1 MYSIRSADRELNK
14 TSLIFVAQILASLHF
29 FGVLLPI
36 PLSHLIP
43 RRRGVD
49 RPGASDGMGVGM
61 RQASRAA
68 FVPALSTNWTPKA
81 ASAFQHHNRSGATE
95 SQWRLPS
102 HPSTRLRSKLWRSLL
117 SQFQQRLGQY
127 DPFFSAEYD
136 AEAQAILGRT
146 QFLNFDDEGRVRLPD
161 EFVAHAG
168 ISERIAFIG
177 LGVKF
182 QIWDPVRF
190 ESVERDRI
198 AQALARRQHNGGA
211 A

>member
-1 MYSIRSADRELNK
+1 MQPFVSSVVNK
-14 TSLIFVAQILASLHF
+14 LDAKGRVSVPASFRQILAQQNLNGVYCIPSFNAAALEA
-29 FGVLLPI
+29 FG
-36 PLSHLIP
+36 
-43 RRRGVD
+43 D
-49 RPGASDGMGVGM
+49 
-61 RQASRAA
+61 
-68 FVPALSTNWTPKA
+68 T
-81 ASAFQHHNRSGATE
+81 
-95 SQWRLPS
+95 
-102 HPSTRLRSKLWRSLL
+102 LL

-168 ISERIAFIG
+168 ISERVAFIG

-190 ESVERDRI
+190 ESVERERI

-211 A
+211 T